1 MTGMPLSLL
10 TAIRFSRGRRRG
22 GMVSL
27 VSIISTL
34 GIVLGVAVLI
44 IGLSAMNGFEREL
57 RNRVLAVVPQGQI
70 YAVQPPYQDWEYAYK
85 AIRETKGVEAASPYI
100 AFTGLLERGVNLKA
114 IQIMG
119 VSLEQQTKVSSL
131 PNFVLDNAWQH
142 FEAGKQQ
149 IILGNGVANTLNVKV
164 GDWVTIMI
172 PSLND
177 SMKIQ
182 QPKRIRVQVAGIFK
196 LSGLLDHQLALIPLQ
211 DAQGYLEY
219 GEGISGFEIKATD
232 VFQADKIV
240 YDAGLRTMH
249 HVVVKSWINDY
260 GYMYSDIQMIRSIM
274 YLAMILVIGVACF
287 NIVSTL
293 VMAVK
298 DKSTDIAVLR
308 TLGAKDRQIR
318 AIFLW
323 YGLLSGL
330 VGAVIGAILGSI
342 IALNLTPIIKGIELL
357 IGHSILSGDVYF
369 IDFLPSELELL
380 DVVYV
385 LLTTVA
391 LSLLASWYPARR
403 ASKLDPA
410 RILSG
415 QS

>member
-1 MTGMPLSLL
+1 MIKMPLTLL
-10 TAIRFSRGRRRG
+10 AALRFSRGRRRTG
-22 GMVSL
+22 LVSL
-27 VSIISTL
+27 VSIVSTL

-57 RNRVLAVVPQGQI
+57 NNRVLSVVPHGQI
-70 YAVQPPYQDWEYAYK
+70 YAVEAPYQDWEFAQNV
-85 AIRETKGVEAASPYI
+85 IRKTPGVQGVSPYVN
-100 AFTGLLERGVNLKA
+100 FTGLLERGANLKA

-119 VSLEQQTKVSSL
+119 VSHETESQVSAL
-131 PNFVLDNAWQH
+131 PEFILNDAWQH
-142 FEAGKQQ
+142 FEAGKQS
-149 IILGNGVANTLNVKV
+149 IILGQGVANSLNVKV

-172 PSLND
+172 PNTDD

-182 QPKRIRVQVAGIFK
+182 QPKRIRVQVTGIFR
-196 LSGLLDHQLALIPLQ
+196 LSGLLDHQLALVPLA
-211 DAQGYLEY
+211 DAQEYLGY
-219 GEGISGFEIKATD
+219 GNGISGFEIKAKD
-232 VFQADKIV
+232 PFEADKVV
-240 YDAGLRTMH
+240 YDAGLKTMH
-249 HVVVKSWINDY
+249 HVVVKSWIGDY
-260 GYMYSDIQMIRSIM
+260 GYMYNDIQVVRSVM

-298 DKSTDIAVLR
+298 DKSSDIAVLR

-323 YGLLSGL
+323 YGLIGGL
-330 VGAVIGAILGSI
+330 VGSLIGVVLGVLIS
-342 IALNLTPIIKGIELL
+342 LNLTTMIKGLEVV
-357 IGHSILSGDVYF
+357 IGHPILSGDVYF
-369 IDFLPSELELL
+369 IDFLPSELHVM
-380 DVVYV
+380 DVIYV
-385 LLTTVA
+385 LFTTVV

-415 QS
+415 Q

>member
-1 MTGMPLSLL
+1 MIKMPLTLL
-10 TAIRFSRGRRRG
+10 AALRFSRGRRRT

-27 VSIISTL
+27 VSIVSTL

-57 RNRVLAVVPQGQI
+57 NNRVLSVVPHGQI
-70 YAVQPPYQDWEYAYK
+70 YAVEAPYNDWEYAQK
-85 AIRETKGVEAASPYI
+85 IIRNTPGVQAVSPYVN
-100 AFTGLLERGVNLKA
+100 FTGLLERGVNLKA

-119 VSLEQQTKVSSL
+119 VSRETESQVSAL
-131 PNFVLDNAWQH
+131 PQFILNDAWQH
-142 FEAGKQQ
+142 FEAGKQS
-149 IILGNGVANTLNVKV
+149 IILGQGVANSLNVKE

-172 PSLND
+172 PNTD
-177 SMKIQ
+177 ASMKIQ
-182 QPKRIRVQVAGIFK
+182 QPKRIRVQVTGIFR
-196 LSGLLDHQLALIPLQ
+196 LSGLLDHQLALIPLA
-211 DAQGYLEY
+211 DAQEYLGY

-232 VFQADKIV
+232 PFEADKVV
-240 YDAGLRTMH
+240 YDAGLKTMH
-249 HVVVKSWINDY
+249 HVVVKSWIGDY
-260 GYMYSDIQMIRSIM
+260 GYMYNDIQMVRSIM

-298 DKSTDIAVLR
+298 DKSSDIAVLR
-308 TLGAKDRQIR
+308 TLGAKDKQIR

-323 YGLLSGL
+323 YGLLGGL
-330 VGAVIGAILGSI
+330 VGSLIGVVLGVLVS
-342 IALNLTPIIKGIELL
+342 LNLTTLIKGLEILV
-357 IGHSILSGDVYF
+357 GHPILSGDVYF
-369 IDFLPSELELL
+369 IDFLPSELHVM

-385 LLTTVA
+385 LITTII

-415 QS
+415 Q

>member
-1 MTGMPLSLL
+1 MINMSLTL
-10 TAIRFSRGRRRG
+10 LAALRFSRGRRRT

-27 VSIISTL
+27 VSIVSTL

-57 RNRVLAVVPQGQI
+57 NNRVLSVVPHGQI
-70 YAVQPPYQDWEYAYK
+70 YAVEAPYQDWEFAQNV
-85 AIRETKGVEAASPYI
+85 IRKTPGVQAVSPYVN
-100 AFTGLLERGVNLKA
+100 FTGLLERGANLKA

-119 VSLEQQTKVSSL
+119 VSHETESQVSAL
-131 PNFVLDNAWQH
+131 PEFILNDAWQH
-142 FEAGKQQ
+142 FEAGKQS
-149 IILGNGVANTLNVKV
+149 IILGQGVANSLNVKV

-172 PSLND
+172 PNTDD

-182 QPKRIRVQVAGIFK
+182 QPRRIRVQVTGIFR
-196 LSGLLDHQLALIPLQ
+196 LSGLLDHQLALVPLA
-211 DAQGYLEY
+211 DAQEYLGY
-219 GEGISGFEIKATD
+219 GNGISGFEIKAKD
-232 VFQADKIV
+232 PFEADKVV
-240 YDAGLRTMH
+240 YDAGLKTMH
-249 HVVVKSWINDY
+249 HVVVKSWIGDY
-260 GYMYSDIQMIRSIM
+260 GYMYNDIQVVRSVM

-298 DKSTDIAVLR
+298 DKSSDIAVLR

-323 YGLLSGL
+323 YGLIGGL
-330 VGAVIGAILGSI
+330 IGSLIGVVLGVLVS
-342 IALNLTPIIKGIELL
+342 LNLTTLIKGLEVI
-357 IGHSILSGDVYF
+357 IGHPILSGDVYF
-369 IDFLPSELELL
+369 IDFLPSELHVM

-385 LLTTVA
+385 LFTTVI

-415 QS
+415 Q

>member
-1 MTGMPLSLL
+1 
-10 TAIRFSRGRRRG
+10 
-22 GMVSL
+22 MVSL
-27 VSIISTL
+27 VSIVSTL

-57 RNRVLAVVPQGQI
+57 NNRVLSVVPHGQI
-70 YAVQPPYQDWEYAYK
+70 YAVEAPYQDWEFAQNV
-85 AIRETKGVEAASPYI
+85 IRKTPGVQAVSPYVN
-100 AFTGLLERGVNLKA
+100 FTGLLERGANLKA

-119 VSLEQQTKVSSL
+119 VSHETESQVSAL
-131 PNFVLDNAWQH
+131 PEFILNDAWQH
-142 FEAGKQQ
+142 FEAGKQS
-149 IILGNGVANTLNVKV
+149 IILGQGVANSLNVKV

-172 PSLND
+172 PNTDD

-182 QPKRIRVQVAGIFK
+182 QPRRIRVQVTGIFR
-196 LSGLLDHQLALIPLQ
+196 LSGLLDHQLALVPLA
-211 DAQGYLEY
+211 DAQEYLGY
-219 GEGISGFEIKATD
+219 GNGISGFEIKAKD
-232 VFQADKIV
+232 PFEADKVV
-240 YDAGLRTMH
+240 YDAGLKTMH
-249 HVVVKSWINDY
+249 HVVVKSWIGDY
-260 GYMYSDIQMIRSIM
+260 GYMYNDIQVVRSVM

-298 DKSTDIAVLR
+298 DKSSDIAVLR

-323 YGLLSGL
+323 YGLIGGL
-330 VGAVIGAILGSI
+330 IGSLIGVVLGVLVS
-342 IALNLTPIIKGIELL
+342 LNLTTLIKGLEVI
-357 IGHSILSGDVYF
+357 IGHPILSGDVYF
-369 IDFLPSELELL
+369 IDFLPSELHVM
-380 DVVYV
+380 DVAYV
-385 LLTTVA
+385 LFTTVI

-415 QS
+415 Q

>member
-1 MTGMPLSLL
+1 MINMPLTLL
-10 TAIRFSRGRRRG
+10 AALRFSRGRRRT

-27 VSIISTL
+27 VSIVSTL

-57 RNRVLAVVPQGQI
+57 NNRVLSVVPHGQI
-70 YAVQPPYQDWEYAYK
+70 YAVEAPYQDWEFAQNV
-85 AIRETKGVEAASPYI
+85 IRKTPGVQAVSPYVN
-100 AFTGLLERGVNLKA
+100 FTGLLERGSNLKA

-119 VSLEQQTKVSSL
+119 VSHETESQVSAL
-131 PNFVLDNAWQH
+131 PEFILNDAWQH
-142 FEAGKQQ
+142 FEAGKQS
-149 IILGNGVANTLNVKV
+149 IILGQGVANSLNVKV

-172 PSLND
+172 PNTDD

-182 QPKRIRVQVAGIFK
+182 QPRRIRVQVTGIFR
-196 LSGLLDHQLALIPLQ
+196 LSGLLDHQLALVPLA
-211 DAQGYLEY
+211 DAQEYLGY
-219 GEGISGFEIKATD
+219 GNGISGFEIKAKD
-232 VFQADKIV
+232 PFEADKVV
-240 YDAGLRTMH
+240 YDAGLKTMH
-249 HVVVKSWINDY
+249 HVVVKSWIGDY
-260 GYMYSDIQMIRSIM
+260 GYMYNDIQVVRSVM

-298 DKSTDIAVLR
+298 DKSSDIAVLR

-323 YGLLSGL
+323 YGLIGGL
-330 VGAVIGAILGSI
+330 IGSLIGVVLGVLVS
-342 IALNLTPIIKGIELL
+342 LNLTTLIKGLEVI
-357 IGHSILSGDVYF
+357 IGHPILSGDVYF
-369 IDFLPSELELL
+369 IDFLPSEPHVM

-385 LLTTVA
+385 LFTTVI

-415 QS
+415 Q

>member
-1 MTGMPLSLL
+1 MINMPLTLL
-10 TAIRFSRGRRRG
+10 AALRFSRGRRRT

-27 VSIISTL
+27 VSIVSTL

-57 RNRVLAVVPQGQI
+57 NNRVLSVVPHGQI
-70 YAVQPPYQDWEYAYK
+70 YAVEAPYQDWEFAQNV
-85 AIRETKGVEAASPYI
+85 IRKTPGVQAVSPYVN
-100 AFTGLLERGVNLKA
+100 FTGLLERGANLKA

-119 VSLEQQTKVSSL
+119 VSHETESQVSAL
-131 PNFVLDNAWQH
+131 PEFILNDAWQH
-142 FEAGKQQ
+142 FEAGKQS
-149 IILGNGVANTLNVKV
+149 IILGQGVANSLNVKV

-172 PSLND
+172 PNTDD

-182 QPKRIRVQVAGIFK
+182 QPRRIRVQVTGIFR
-196 LSGLLDHQLALIPLQ
+196 LSGLLDHQLALVPLA
-211 DAQGYLEY
+211 DAQEYLGY
-219 GEGISGFEIKATD
+219 GNGISGFEIKAKD
-232 VFQADKIV
+232 PFEADKVV
-240 YDAGLRTMH
+240 YDAGLKTMH
-249 HVVVKSWINDY
+249 HVVVKSWIGDY
-260 GYMYSDIQMIRSIM
+260 GYMYNDIQVVRSVM

-298 DKSTDIAVLR
+298 DKSSDIAVLR

-323 YGLLSGL
+323 YGLIGGL
-330 VGAVIGAILGSI
+330 IGSLIGVVLGVLVS
-342 IALNLTPIIKGIELL
+342 LNLTTLIKGLEVIV
-357 IGHSILSGDVYF
+357 GHPILSGDVYF
-369 IDFLPSELELL
+369 IDFLPSELHVM

-385 LLTTVA
+385 LFTTVI

-415 QS
+415 Q

>member
-1 MTGMPLSLL
+1 MINMPLTLL
-10 TAIRFSRGRRRG
+10 AALRFSRGRRRT

-27 VSIISTL
+27 VSIVSTL

-57 RNRVLAVVPQGQI
+57 NNRVLSVVPHGQI
-70 YAVQPPYQDWEYAYK
+70 YAVEAPYQDWEFAQNV
-85 AIRETKGVEAASPYI
+85 IRKTPGVQAVSPYVN
-100 AFTGLLERGVNLKA
+100 FTGLLERGANLKA

-119 VSLEQQTKVSSL
+119 VSHETESQVSAL
-131 PNFVLDNAWQH
+131 PEFILNDAWQH
-142 FEAGKQQ
+142 FEAGKQS
-149 IILGNGVANTLNVKV
+149 IILGQGVANSLNVKV

-172 PSLND
+172 PNTDD

-182 QPKRIRVQVAGIFK
+182 QPRRIRVQVTGIFR
-196 LSGLLDHQLALIPLQ
+196 LSGLLDHQLALVPLA
-211 DAQGYLEY
+211 DAQEYLGY
-219 GEGISGFEIKATD
+219 GNGISGFEIKAKD
-232 VFQADKIV
+232 PFEADKV
-240 YDAGLRTMH
+240 LYDAGLKTMH
-249 HVVVKSWINDY
+249 HVVVKSWIGDY
-260 GYMYSDIQMIRSIM
+260 GYMYNDIQVVRSVM

-298 DKSTDIAVLR
+298 DKSSDIAVLR

-323 YGLLSGL
+323 YGLIGGL
-330 VGAVIGAILGSI
+330 IGSLIGVVLGVLVS
-342 IALNLTPIIKGIELL
+342 LNLTTLIKGLEVI
-357 IGHSILSGDVYF
+357 IGHPILSGDVYF
-369 IDFLPSELELL
+369 IDFLPSELHVM

-385 LLTTVA
+385 LFTTVI

-415 QS
+415 Q

>member
-1 MTGMPLSLL
+1 MIKMPLTLL
-10 TAIRFSRGRRRG
+10 AALRFSRGRRRT

-27 VSIISTL
+27 VSIVSTL

-57 RNRVLAVVPQGQI
+57 NNRVLSVVPHGQI
-70 YAVQPPYQDWEYAYK
+70 YAVEAPYQDWEFAQNV
-85 AIRETKGVEAASPYI
+85 IRKTPGVQGVSPYVN
-100 AFTGLLERGVNLKA
+100 FTGLLERGANLKA

-119 VSLEQQTKVSSL
+119 VSHETESQVSAL
-131 PNFVLDNAWQH
+131 PEFILNDAWQH
-142 FEAGKQQ
+142 FEAGKQS
-149 IILGNGVANTLNVKV
+149 IILGQGVANSLNVKV
-164 GDWVTIMI
+164 GDWITIMI
-172 PSLND
+172 PNTDD

-182 QPKRIRVQVAGIFK
+182 QPKRIRVQVTGIFR
-196 LSGLLDHQLALIPLQ
+196 LSGLLDHQLALVPLA
-211 DAQGYLEY
+211 DAQEYLGY
-219 GEGISGFEIKATD
+219 GNGISGFEIKAKD
-232 VFQADKIV
+232 PFEADKVV
-240 YDAGLRTMH
+240 YDAGLKTMH
-249 HVVVKSWINDY
+249 HVVVKSWIGDY
-260 GYMYSDIQMIRSIM
+260 GYMYNDIQVVRSVM

-298 DKSTDIAVLR
+298 DKSSDIAVLR

-323 YGLLSGL
+323 YGLIGGL
-330 VGAVIGAILGSI
+330 VGSLIGVVLGVLIS
-342 IALNLTPIIKGIELL
+342 LNLTTMIKGLEVI
-357 IGHSILSGDVYF
+357 IGHPILSGDVYF
-369 IDFLPSELELL
+369 IDFLPSELHVM
-380 DVVYV
+380 DVIYV
-385 LLTTVA
+385 LFTTVV

-415 QS
+415 Q

>member
-1 MTGMPLSLL
+1 MFQLPLTLL
-10 TAIRFSRGRRRG
+10 AAIRFSRGRRRT

-27 VSIISTL
+27 VSIVSTL

-57 RNRVLAVVPQGQI
+57 NNRVLSVVPHGQI
-70 YAVQPPYQDWEYAYK
+70 YAVKPPYKDWDFAEQV
-85 AIRETKGVEAASPYI
+85 IRKTPGVEGVSPYVN
-100 AFTGLLERGVNLKA
+100 FTGLLERGANLKA
-114 IQIMG
+114 IQVMG
-119 VSLEQQTKVSSL
+119 VSPETQSQVSAL
-131 PNFVLDNAWQH
+131 PQFVLNDAWKD
-142 FEAGKQQ
+142 FAAGNQS
-149 IILGNGVANTLNVKV
+149 IILGQGVADALNVKQ

-172 PSLND
+172 PNTDESL
-177 SMKIQ
+177 KIQ

-196 LSGLLDHQLALIPLQ
+196 LRGLLDHQLALIPLE
-211 DAQGYLEY
+211 DAQQYLDY
-219 GEGISGFEIKATD
+219 GDGISGFEIKAENP
-232 VFQADKIV
+232 FEADKVV
-240 YDAGLRTMH
+240 YDAGLKTMH
-249 HVVVKSWINDY
+249 HVIVKSWIGDY
-260 GYMYSDIQMIRSIM
+260 GYMYNDIQMVRSIM

-298 DKSTDIAVLR
+298 DKSSDIAVLR
-308 TLGAKDRQIR
+308 TLGAKDGQIR

-323 YGLLSGL
+323 YGLLGGL
-330 VGAVIGAILGSI
+330 VGSLIGVVLGVLVSV
-342 IALNLTPIIKGIELL
+342 NLTSIIKGLEIVL
-357 IGHSILSGDVYF
+357 GHPILSGDVYF
-369 IDFLPSELELL
+369 IDFLPSELHIM

-385 LLTTVA
+385 LITTII

-415 QS
+415 Q

>member
-1 MTGMPLSLL
+1 MIKMPLTLL
-10 TAIRFSRGRRRG
+10 AALRFSRGRRRTE
-22 GMVSL
+22 MVSL
-27 VSIISTL
+27 VSIVSTL

-57 RNRVLAVVPQGQI
+57 NNRVLSVVPHGQI
-70 YAVQPPYQDWEYAYK
+70 YAVEAPYQDWEFAQNV
-85 AIRETKGVEAASPYI
+85 IRKTPGVQGVSPYVN
-100 AFTGLLERGVNLKA
+100 FTGLLERGANLKA

-119 VSLEQQTKVSSL
+119 VSHETESQVSAL
-131 PNFVLDNAWQH
+131 PEFILNDAWQH
-142 FEAGKQQ
+142 FEAGKQS
-149 IILGNGVANTLNVKV
+149 IILGQGVANSLNVKV
-164 GDWVTIMI
+164 GDWITIMI
-172 PSLND
+172 PNTDD

-182 QPKRIRVQVAGIFK
+182 QPKRIRVQVTGIFR
-196 LSGLLDHQLALIPLQ
+196 LSGLLDHQLALVPLA
-211 DAQGYLEY
+211 DAQEYLGY
-219 GEGISGFEIKATD
+219 GNGISGFEIKAKD
-232 VFQADKIV
+232 PFEADKVV
-240 YDAGLRTMH
+240 YDAGLKTMH
-249 HVVVKSWINDY
+249 HVVVKSWIGDY
-260 GYMYSDIQMIRSIM
+260 GYMYNDIQVVRSVM

-298 DKSTDIAVLR
+298 DKSSDIAVLR

-323 YGLLSGL
+323 YGLIGGL
-330 VGAVIGAILGSI
+330 VGSLIGVVLGVLIS
-342 IALNLTPIIKGIELL
+342 LNLTTIIKGLEVI
-357 IGHSILSGDVYF
+357 IGHPILSGDIYF
-369 IDFLPSELELL
+369 IDFLPSELHVM

-385 LLTTVA
+385 LSTAVV

-415 QS
+415 Q

>member
-1 MTGMPLSLL
+1 MSGLPLTLL
-10 TAIRFSRGRRRG
+10 TALRFSRGRRRT

-27 VSIISTL
+27 VSIVSTL

-57 RNRVLAVVPQGQI
+57 ENRVLSVVPHGQI
-70 YAVQPPYQDWEYAYK
+70 YAVKAPYQDWQYAENVIRNTPGVK
-85 AIRETKGVEAASPYI
+85 AVSPYVG
-100 AFTGLLERGVNLKA
+100 FTGLLERGANLKA
-114 IQIMG
+114 IQVMG
-119 VSLEQQTKVSSL
+119 VSPKTESEVSAL
-131 PNFVLDNAWQH
+131 PKFVLDDAWKD
-142 FEAGKQQ
+142 FKAGKQS
-149 IILGNGVANTLNVKV
+149 IILGQGVADSLNVKV

-172 PSLND
+172 PNTDASL
-177 SMKIQ
+177 KIQ
-182 QPKRIRVQVAGIFK
+182 QPKRIRVQVSGVFR
-196 LSGLLDHQLALIPLQ
+196 LSGLLDHQLALIPIA
-211 DAQGYLEY
+211 DAQAYLGY
-219 GEGISGFEIKATD
+219 GDGITGFEIKAD
-232 VFQADKIV
+232 NPFNADKVV
-240 YDAGLRTMH
+240 YDAGLKTMH
-249 HVVVKSWINDY
+249 HVVVKSWIGDY
-260 GYMYSDIQMIRSIM
+260 GYMYNDIQMVRSIM

-298 DKSTDIAVLR
+298 DKSSDIAVLW

-330 VGAVIGAILGSI
+330 VGSLIGAILGVVVS
-342 IALNLTPIIKGIELL
+342 LNLTTIIKGLEYV
-357 IGHSILSGDVYF
+357 IGHPILSGDVYF
-369 IDFLPSELELL
+369 IDFLPSQLHLL

-385 LLTTVA
+385 LLTTVV

-415 QS
+415 Q

>member
-1 MTGMPLSLL
+1 MIKMPLTLL
-10 TAIRFSRGRRRG
+10 AALRFSRGRRRT

-27 VSIISTL
+27 VSIVSTL

-57 RNRVLAVVPQGQI
+57 NNRVLSVVPHGQI
-70 YAVQPPYQDWEYAYK
+70 YAVEAPYQDWEFAQNV
-85 AIRETKGVEAASPYI
+85 IRKTPGVQGVSPYVN
-100 AFTGLLERGVNLKA
+100 FTGLLERGANLKA

-119 VSLEQQTKVSSL
+119 VSHETESQVSAL
-131 PNFVLDNAWQH
+131 PEFILNDAWQH
-142 FEAGKQQ
+142 FEAGKQS
-149 IILGNGVANTLNVKV
+149 IILGQGVANSLGVKV

-172 PSLND
+172 PNTDD

-182 QPKRIRVQVAGIFK
+182 QPKRIRVQVTGIFR
-196 LSGLLDHQLALIPLQ
+196 LSGLLDHQLALVPLA
-211 DAQGYLEY
+211 DAQEYLGY
-219 GEGISGFEIKATD
+219 GNGISGFEIKAKD
-232 VFQADKIV
+232 PFEADKVV
-240 YDAGLRTMH
+240 YDAGLKTMH
-249 HVVVKSWINDY
+249 HVVVKSWIGDY
-260 GYMYSDIQMIRSIM
+260 GYMYNDIQVVRSVM

-298 DKSTDIAVLR
+298 DKSSDIAVLR

-323 YGLLSGL
+323 YGLIGGL
-330 VGAVIGAILGSI
+330 VGSLIGVVLGVLIS
-342 IALNLTPIIKGIELL
+342 LNLTTMIKGLEVI
-357 IGHSILSGDVYF
+357 IGHPILSGDVYF
-369 IDFLPSELELL
+369 IDFLPSELHVM
-380 DVVYV
+380 DVIYV
-385 LLTTVA
+385 LFTTVV

-415 QS
+415 Q

>member
-1 MTGMPLSLL
+1 MIKMPLALL
-10 TAIRFSRGRRRG
+10 AALRFSRGRRRT

-27 VSIISTL
+27 VSIVSTL

-57 RNRVLAVVPQGQI
+57 NNRVLSVVPHGQI
-70 YAVQPPYQDWEYAYK
+70 YAVEAPYNDWEYAEK
-85 AIRETKGVEAASPYI
+85 IIRNTPGVQAVSPYVN
-100 AFTGLLERGVNLKA
+100 FTGLLERGVNLKA

-119 VSLEQQTKVSSL
+119 VSRETESQVSAL
-131 PNFVLDNAWQH
+131 PQFILNDAWQH
-142 FEAGKQQ
+142 FEAGKQS
-149 IILGNGVANTLNVKV
+149 IILGQGVANSLNVKE

-172 PSLND
+172 PNTD
-177 SMKIQ
+177 ASMKIQ
-182 QPKRIRVQVAGIFK
+182 QPKRIRVQVTGIFR
-196 LSGLLDHQLALIPLQ
+196 LSGLLDHQLALIPLA
-211 DAQGYLEY
+211 DAQEYLGY
-219 GEGISGFEIKATD
+219 GAGISGFEIKATD
-232 VFQADKIV
+232 PFEADKVV
-240 YDAGLRTMH
+240 YDAGLKTMH
-249 HVVVKSWINDY
+249 HVVVKSWIGDY
-260 GYMYSDIQMIRSIM
+260 GYMYNDIQMVRSIM

-298 DKSTDIAVLR
+298 DKSSDIAVLR
-308 TLGAKDRQIR
+308 TLGAKDKQIR

-323 YGLLSGL
+323 YGLLGGL
-330 VGAVIGAILGSI
+330 VGSLIGVVLGVLVS
-342 IALNLTPIIKGIELL
+342 LNLTTLIKGLEILV
-357 IGHSILSGDVYF
+357 GHSILSGDVYF
-369 IDFLPSELELL
+369 IDFLPSELYVM

-385 LLTTVA
+385 LITTII

-415 QS
+415 Q

>member
-1 MTGMPLSLL
+1 MKMPLTLL
-10 TAIRFSRGRRRG
+10 AALRFSRGRRRT

-27 VSIISTL
+27 VSIVSTL

-57 RNRVLAVVPQGQI
+57 NNRVLSVVPHGQI
-70 YAVQPPYQDWEYAYK
+70 YAVEAPYNDWEYAQK
-85 AIRETKGVEAASPYI
+85 IIRNTPGVQAVSPYVN
-100 AFTGLLERGVNLKA
+100 FTGLLERGVNLKA

-119 VSLEQQTKVSSL
+119 VSRETESQVSAL
-131 PNFVLDNAWQH
+131 PQFILNDAWQH
-142 FEAGKQQ
+142 FEAGKQS
-149 IILGNGVANTLNVKV
+149 IILGQGVANSLNVKE

-172 PSLND
+172 PNTD
-177 SMKIQ
+177 ASMKIQ
-182 QPKRIRVQVAGIFK
+182 QPKRIRVQVTGIFR
-196 LSGLLDHQLALIPLQ
+196 LSGLLDHQLALIPLA
-211 DAQGYLEY
+211 DAQEYLGY
-219 GEGISGFEIKATD
+219 GAGISGFEIKATD
-232 VFQADKIV
+232 PFEADKVV
-240 YDAGLRTMH
+240 YDAGLKTMH
-249 HVVVKSWINDY
+249 HVVVKSWIGDY
-260 GYMYSDIQMIRSIM
+260 GYMYNDIQMVRSIM

-298 DKSTDIAVLR
+298 DKSSDIAVLR
-308 TLGAKDRQIR
+308 TLGAKDKQIR

-323 YGLLSGL
+323 YGLLGGL
-330 VGAVIGAILGSI
+330 VGSLIGVVLGVLVS
-342 IALNLTPIIKGIELL
+342 LNLTTLIKGLEILV
-357 IGHSILSGDVYF
+357 GHPILSGDVYF
-369 IDFLPSELELL
+369 IDFLPSELHVM

-385 LLTTVA
+385 LITTII

-415 QS
+415 Q

>member
-1 MTGMPLSLL
+1 MINMPLTLL
-10 TAIRFSRGRRRG
+10 AALRFSRGRRRT

-27 VSIISTL
+27 VSIVSTL

-57 RNRVLAVVPQGQI
+57 NNRVLSVVPHGQI
-70 YAVQPPYQDWEYAYK
+70 YAVEAPYQDWEFAQNV
-85 AIRETKGVEAASPYI
+85 IRKTPGVQAVSPYVN
-100 AFTGLLERGVNLKA
+100 FTGLLERGANLKA

-119 VSLEQQTKVSSL
+119 VSHETESQVSAL
-131 PNFVLDNAWQH
+131 PEFILNDAWQH
-142 FEAGKQQ
+142 FEAGKQS
-149 IILGNGVANTLNVKV
+149 IILGQGVANSLNVKV

-172 PSLND
+172 PNTDD

-182 QPKRIRVQVAGIFK
+182 QPRRIRVQVTGIFR
-196 LSGLLDHQLALIPLQ
+196 LSGLLDHQLALVPLA
-211 DAQGYLEY
+211 DAQEYLGY
-219 GEGISGFEIKATD
+219 GNGISGFEIKAKD
-232 VFQADKIV
+232 PFEADKVV
-240 YDAGLRTMH
+240 YDAGLKTMH
-249 HVVVKSWINDY
+249 HVVVKSWIGDY
-260 GYMYSDIQMIRSIM
+260 GYMYNDIQVVRSVM

-298 DKSTDIAVLR
+298 DKSSDIAVLR
-308 TLGAKDRQIR
+308 TLGAKNRQIR

-323 YGLLSGL
+323 YGLIGGL
-330 VGAVIGAILGSI
+330 IGSLIGVVLGVLVS
-342 IALNLTPIIKGIELL
+342 LNLTTLIKGLEVI
-357 IGHSILSGDVYF
+357 IGHPILSGDVYF
-369 IDFLPSELELL
+369 IDFLPSELHVM

-385 LLTTVA
+385 LFTTVI

-415 QS
+415 Q

>member
-1 MTGMPLSLL
+1 MKMPLTLL
-10 TAIRFSRGRRRG
+10 AALRFSRGRRRT

-27 VSIISTL
+27 VSIVSTL

-57 RNRVLAVVPQGQI
+57 NNRVLSVVPHGQI
-70 YAVQPPYQDWEYAYK
+70 YAVEAPYNDWEYAQK
-85 AIRETKGVEAASPYI
+85 IIRNTPGVQAVSPYVN
-100 AFTGLLERGVNLKA
+100 FTGLLERGVNLKA

-119 VSLEQQTKVSSL
+119 VSRETESQVSAL
-131 PNFVLDNAWQH
+131 PQFILNDAWQH
-142 FEAGKQQ
+142 FEAGKQS
-149 IILGNGVANTLNVKV
+149 IILGQGVANSLNVKE

-172 PSLND
+172 PNTD
-177 SMKIQ
+177 ASMKIQ
-182 QPKRIRVQVAGIFK
+182 QPKRIRVQVTGIFR
-196 LSGLLDHQLALIPLQ
+196 LSGLLDHQLALIPLA
-211 DAQGYLEY
+211 DAQEYLGY
-219 GEGISGFEIKATD
+219 GDGISGFEIKATD
-232 VFQADKIV
+232 PFEADKVV
-240 YDAGLRTMH
+240 YDAGLKTMH
-249 HVVVKSWINDY
+249 HVVVKSWIGDY
-260 GYMYSDIQMIRSIM
+260 GYMYNDIQMVRSIM

-298 DKSTDIAVLR
+298 DKSSDIAVLR
-308 TLGAKDRQIR
+308 TLGAKDKQIR

-323 YGLLSGL
+323 YGLLGGL
-330 VGAVIGAILGSI
+330 VGSLIGVVLGVLVS
-342 IALNLTPIIKGIELL
+342 LNLTTLIKGLEILV
-357 IGHSILSGDVYF
+357 GHPILSGDVYF
-369 IDFLPSELELL
+369 IDFLPSELHMM

-385 LLTTVA
+385 LITTII

-415 QS
+415 Q

>member
-1 MTGMPLSLL
+1 MFQLPLTLL
-10 TAIRFSRGRRRG
+10 AAIRFSRGRRRT

-27 VSIISTL
+27 VSIVSTL

-57 RNRVLAVVPQGQI
+57 NNRVLSVVPHGQI
-70 YAVQPPYQDWEYAYK
+70 YAVKPPYKDWDFAEQV
-85 AIRETKGVEAASPYI
+85 IRKTPGVEGVSPYVN
-100 AFTGLLERGVNLKA
+100 FTGLLERGANLKA
-114 IQIMG
+114 IQVMG
-119 VSLEQQTKVSSL
+119 VSPETQSQVSAL
-131 PNFVLDNAWQH
+131 PQFVLNDAWKD
-142 FEAGKQQ
+142 FAAGNQS
-149 IILGNGVANTLNVKV
+149 IILGQGVADALNVKQ

-172 PSLND
+172 PNTDESL
-177 SMKIQ
+177 KIQ

-196 LSGLLDHQLALIPLQ
+196 LSGLLDHQLALIPLE
-211 DAQGYLEY
+211 DAQQYLDY
-219 GEGISGFEIKATD
+219 GDGISGFEIKAENP
-232 VFQADKIV
+232 FEADKVV
-240 YDAGLRTMH
+240 YDAGLKTMH
-249 HVVVKSWINDY
+249 HVIVKSWIGDY
-260 GYMYSDIQMIRSIM
+260 GYMYNDIQMVRSIM

-298 DKSTDIAVLR
+298 DKSSDIAVLR
-308 TLGAKDRQIR
+308 TLGAKDGQIR

-323 YGLLSGL
+323 YGLLGGL
-330 VGAVIGAILGSI
+330 VGSLIGVVLGVLVSV
-342 IALNLTPIIKGIELL
+342 NLTSIIKGLEIVL
-357 IGHSILSGDVYF
+357 GHPILSGDVYF
-369 IDFLPSELELL
+369 IDFLPSELHIM

-385 LLTTVA
+385 LITTII

-415 QS
+415 Q

>member
-1 MTGMPLSLL
+1 MFQLPLTLL
-10 TAIRFSRGRRRG
+10 AAIRFSRGRRRT

-27 VSIISTL
+27 VSIVSTL

-57 RNRVLAVVPQGQI
+57 NNRVLSVVPHGQI
-70 YAVQPPYQDWEYAYK
+70 YAVKPPYKDWDFAEQV
-85 AIRETKGVEAASPYI
+85 IRKTPGVEGVSPYVN
-100 AFTGLLERGVNLKA
+100 FTGLLERGANLKA
-114 IQIMG
+114 IQVMG
-119 VSLEQQTKVSSL
+119 VSPETQSQVSAL
-131 PNFVLDNAWQH
+131 PQFVLNDAWKD
-142 FEAGKQQ
+142 FAAGNQS
-149 IILGNGVANTLNVKV
+149 IILGQGVADALNVKQ

-172 PSLND
+172 PNTDESL
-177 SMKIQ
+177 KIQ

-196 LSGLLDHQLALIPLQ
+196 LSGLLDHQLALIPLE
-211 DAQGYLEY
+211 DAQQYLDY
-219 GEGISGFEIKATD
+219 GDGISGFEIKAENP
-232 VFQADKIV
+232 FEADKVV
-240 YDAGLRTMH
+240 YDAGLKTMH
-249 HVVVKSWINDY
+249 HVIVKSWIGDY
-260 GYMYSDIQMIRSIM
+260 GYMYNDIQMVRSIM

-298 DKSTDIAVLR
+298 DKSSDIAVLR
-308 TLGAKDRQIR
+308 TLGAKDGQIR

-323 YGLLSGL
+323 YGLLGGL
-330 VGAVIGAILGSI
+330 VGSLIGVVLGVLVSV
-342 IALNLTPIIKGIELL
+342 NLTSIIKGLETVL
-357 IGHSILSGDVYF
+357 GHPILSGDVYF
-369 IDFLPSELELL
+369 IDFLPSELHIM

-385 LLTTVA
+385 LITTII

-415 QS
+415 Q